1 MIGLTI
7 LVVIALYVWLART
20 VIKKVYSKTQS
31 LTKKRI
37 AIAIFILIPTWD
49 IILGFP
55 IYAYLC
61 MTQSGVKIYKT
72 VNNVEGFYV
81 GEQDGTSVIEPYE
94 GYQFIEYKEKNSGK
108 YYRSYWLDNNTS
120 ELCAPVGIYR
130 YSPYA
135 EAFAKGKCIAKKEI
149 KVSEVSKWD
158 ASLENAQTTNL
169 SIPWLSIGVIQYAHI
184 KNSITNET
192 LAEDYSVYF
201 NGIWILGYITSIST
215 GHPRLFYCGS
225 RNDIFTIYYL
235 TLKPKNGEK

>member
-20 VIKKVYSKTQS
+20 VINKVYTKTQS

-37 AIAIFILIPTWD
+37 AIVIFILIPTWD

-61 MTQSGVKIYKT
+61 MTQSGVKIYRT
-72 VNNVEGFYV
+72 VDNVEGFYI

-149 KVSEVSKWD
+149 NVNEVSRWD
-158 ASLENAQTTNL
+158 ISNKFSNETRLIPNYLTRWTVKIMDQNTNKPL
-169 SIPWLSIGVIQYAHI
+169 AELINYSYGEGWVAIGFSSVAQYARW
-184 KNSITNET
+184 STCT
-192 LAEDYSVYF
+192 LKKSYQEM
-201 NGIWILGYITSIST
+201 L
-215 GHPRLFYCGS
+215 LE
-225 RNDIFTIYYL
+225 
-235 TLKPKNGEK
+235 TLKPKKGN